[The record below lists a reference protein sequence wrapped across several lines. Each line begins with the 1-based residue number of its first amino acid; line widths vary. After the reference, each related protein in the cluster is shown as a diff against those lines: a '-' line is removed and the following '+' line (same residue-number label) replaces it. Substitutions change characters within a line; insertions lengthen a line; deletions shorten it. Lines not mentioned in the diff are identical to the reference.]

1 MNDDAKIREYPLSE
15 KQPKRL
21 KTPSGLSFGE
31 ITLNAVL
38 EGKVKMEDLRV
49 TAEALE
55 WQAQIAE
62 AAGRPQLAEN
72 FRRAAE
78 LTAVPDDQI
87 LRVYNALRPG
97 RASESE
103 LLSLA
108 DELEK
113 GYQASRCAK
122 FIREAVEVYFGAKAS
137 QPSGQAEC

>member
-1 MNDDAKIREYPLSE
+1 MNDDPKIQEFPLSE
-15 KQPKRL
+15 KKPECL

-31 ITLNAVL
+31 ITLDAVL

-78 LTAVPDDQI
+78 LTAVPDDLI

-113 GYQASRCAK
+113 EFQASRCAK
-122 FIREAVEVYFGAKAS
+122 FIREAAEVYFGGKAS
-137 QPSGQAEC
+137 QPSRQAEC